1 VELATLCAAEQ
12 ADAPDMLVSLFDVPI
27 GELEALVER
36 EHRYRFGMVRLIR
49 AVDRSGAAAVRA
61 LGEAGPAEGPGQ
73 GGGDEPAVG
82 VHQAAA
88 APGSGPEAVV

>member
-1 VELATLCAAEQ
+1 
-12 ADAPDMLVSLFDVPI
+12 MLVSLFDVPV

-36 EHRYRFGMVRLIR
+36 EHRYRFRMVRLTR

-61 LGEAGPAEGPGQ
+61 LGEAGPAEGAGQ
-73 GGGDEPAVG
+73 CGGGDEPAVG

-88 APGSGPEAVV
+88 ALGSGLD